1 MPENINL
8 LDISEMLKLLRGQ
21 YPVRRVIRSQ
31 FDHEPMNLP
40 TEPSVVL
47 GDFIYETPCCQCVF
61 QDVLK
66 VLLSGS
72 ADDVFLG
79 FAYIEESLLNEK
91 LNIAGIHIDLE
102 MLLPPLKEGIHRTL
116 SCLSNRTA
124 FCSTSCLE
132 WIRTVSSSYEKE
144 YGFTLLDE

>member
-8 LDISEMLKLLRGQ
+8 LDISEMLKLLKGE
-21 YPVRRVIRSQ
+21 YSVRRVKRSQ
-31 FDHEPMNLP
+31 FDHEPMNVP
-40 TEPSVVL
+40 TEVSVVL
-47 GDFIYETPCCQCVF
+47 VDYIYKAPHCKRVF
-61 QDVLK
+61 QEALK

-91 LNIAGIHIDLE
+91 LNIAGIRIDLE
-102 MLLPPLKEGIHRTL
+102 MLLPPLKEGIRRTL
-116 SCLSNRTA
+116 SGLSDRTA

-132 WIRTVSSSYEKE
+132 WIRAVSSSYEKE